1 MLHRLA
7 DWSFAAVTALG
18 LLFLI
23 AVPSAVGQDLGPAKD
38 DPSVP
43 KDAETILRIQ
53 IYLDQQM
60 FCPGKIDGAIGEFTY
75 KGVVNY
81 NYSRGIS
88 DVYDWTQVIEDAYR
102 AVPVLYAAFKMR
114 VELMYFV
121 DPKLP
126 EKPEDQ
132 AGFKYMSYRSVA
144 ELIAERFHTDESY
157 LARLNPKRNV
167 NALKPGDIVFVPNVK
182 PFRIEDVPKSKGF
195 KEDAVL
201 SKNTVVIDTKERMG
215 AVYDPKERMLAAFP
229 ITPGKPQFIPVGDW
243 KIMTMVT
250 TPTFRWDKKFLE
262 EGQRGDTAY
271 QIPPGP
277 NSPVGILWSGLSKS
291 GIGLHGTSSPRT
303 IGRAQSAGCVRFS
316 NWDAIRLPFL
326 VRPGSR
332 VIVR

>member
-1 MLHRLA
+1 MLRRSLIQSSTLLLVLMAGAAAALA
-7 DWSFAAVTALG
+7 
-18 LLFLI
+18 
-23 AVPSAVGQDLGPAKD
+23 QDLGPAKN

-43 KDAETILRIQ
+43 KDPDTILRIQ
-53 IYLDQQM
+53 IFLDRQL

-81 NYSRGIS
+81 NYSHGIK
-88 DVYDWTQVIEDAYR
+88 DVYDWTEVIEAAYR
-102 AVPVLYAAFKMR
+102 QVPVLFAAHK
-114 VELMYFV
+114 VSETLLPFV
-121 DPKLP
+121 DEKLP
-126 EKPEDQ
+126 QKPEEQ
-132 AGFKYMSYRSVA
+132 VAFKYMSYRSMA
-144 ELIAERFHTDESY
+144 ELIAERFHTDETY
-157 LARLNPKRNV
+157 LAKINPQKNI
-167 NALKPGDIVFVPNVK
+167 NALKPGDLVYVPNVK
-182 PFRIEDVPKSKGF
+182 PFRIEDVPKSKAF
-195 KEDAVL
+195 KEDPVL
-201 SKNTVVIDTKERMG
+201 SKNTVVIDTSERMG
-215 AVYDPKERMLAAFP
+215 AVYDSKERMLAAFP

-243 KIMTMVT
+243 KIVTMVT

-271 QIPPGP
+271 QLPPGP

-326 VRPGSR
+326 VRPGSK

>member
-1 MLHRLA
+1 MLPRLA
-7 DWSFAAVTALG
+7 AWSPSCLASLVLFFLAAIRGAD
-18 LLFLI
+18 
-23 AVPSAVGQDLGPAKD
+23 GQDLGPAKG
-38 DPSVP
+38 DPTVP

-53 IYLDQQM
+53 IFLDQQM

-81 NYSRGIS
+81 NYSRGNR

-114 VELMYFV
+114 EELMAFV

-126 EKPEDQ
+126 EKPEQ
-132 AGFKYMSYRSVA
+132 QVNFRYMSYRSVA

-157 LARLNPKRNV
+157 LARLNPKKNI
-167 NALKPGDIVFVPNVK
+167 NALKTGDIVFVPNVK

-243 KIMTMVT
+243 KILTMVT